1 MTSEQL
7 AAARRLLVFLTALAG
22 LLTAIFK
29 PQSHEV
35 AKVSYDELSA
45 GIEKLNVAV
54 AQNHDDVVMLRG
66 YVAKM
71 DGERLMQS
79 TVFTVAVDASAVV
92 PAPGAGVGAPAAP
105 KRTAPVVVVSPPLPA
120 ASAAPPPPVHEAA
133 PAYHPPKF
141 DAVLRMA
148 N

>member
-29 PQSHEV
+29 PQNHEV
-35 AKVSYDELSA
+35 TKVSYEELSA
-45 GIEKLNVAV
+45 GLEKLNAAV
-54 AQNHDDVVMLRG
+54 AANHDDVVMLRG

-71 DGERLMQS
+71 DGERLMS
-79 TVFTVAVDASAVV
+79 TVVTVDAGVVLSASGTG
-92 PAPGAGVGAPAAP
+92 GAGAAPAP
-105 KRTAPVVVVSPPLPA
+105 KRAAPIIVVEPPAPA
-120 ASAAPPPPVHEAA
+120 SSAGPPPPVHEAA

>member
-1 MTSEQL
+1 MNAEQL
-7 AAARRLLVFLTALAG
+7 ALARKWVVFLTAVAG

-35 AKVSYDELSA
+35 TKVSYEELSA
-45 GIEKLNVAV
+45 GIEKLNVAM
-54 AQNHDDVVMLRG
+54 AANHDDVVMLRG

-71 DGERLMQS
+71 DGERLMS
-79 TVFTVAVDASAVV
+79 TVVTVDAGVVLSASGTG
-92 PAPGAGVGAPAAP
+92 GAGAAPAP
-105 KRTAPVVVVSPPLPA
+105 KRAAPIIVVEPPAPA
-120 ASAAPPPPVHEAA
+120 SSAGPPPPVHEAA

>member
-29 PQSHEV
+29 PQNHEV
-35 AKVSYDELSA
+35 TKVSYEELSA
-45 GIEKLNVAV
+45 GLEKLNAAV
-54 AQNHDDVVMLRG
+54 AANHDDVVMLRG

-71 DGERLMQS
+71 DGERLLQS
-79 TVFTVAVDASAVV
+79 TVFAVAVDAGVV
-92 PAPGAGVGAPAAP
+92 TSTPAAGASPAP
-105 KRTAPVVVVSPPLPA
+105 KRGAPVVLVAPPAPA
-120 ASAAPPPPVHEAA
+120 ASASPPPPVHEAA